1 MSGNLFQNF
10 SLYFSEMSN
19 NVSAVWGSEHDM
31 SSNGFL
37 KSLWIILGI
46 SLFVYIVTKV
56 VYQTDKSMQTVGQ
69 PENGQT
75 KEAGYIRINIK
86 SVCPVPETAHVS
98 VFFQQS
104 YLQNKL

>member
-1 MSGNLFQNF
+1 M
-10 SLYFSEMSN
+10 
-19 NVSAVWGSEHDM
+19 
-31 SSNGFL
+31 
-37 KSLWIILGI
+37 GI

-86 SVCPVPETAHVS
+86 SVCPVP
-98 VFFQQS
+98 
-104 YLQNKL
+104 

>member
-1 MSGNLFQNF
+1 
-10 SLYFSEMSN
+10 MSN

-86 SVCPVPETAHVS
+86 SVCPVP
-98 VFFQQS
+98 
-104 YLQNKL
+104 